1 MEETGYSPIH
11 INERIG
17 EALAN
22 RLQALEAM
30 LDGDLFTSLS
40 TRLMYATDASAYRE
54 LPLAVCRPLHE
65 NDIIALVG
73 FAREQK
79 LTLIPRAA
87 GTSLAGQVVGRGLV
101 VDVSRHMTRILEVN
115 HEQRWVKVQ
124 PGVVLDELN
133 QELRPS
139 GLFFSPETSTS
150 NRCMIGGMI
159 GNNSSGLHS
168 VVYGTTREHLLTVR
182 MVLSDGSVAE
192 FGELD
197 RAGFDAKCRLESRE
211 GEIYRNIRNILDN
224 AENRTAIHTGYP
236 DPGVVRR
243 NTGYAL
249 DELAA
254 SAIFNIDD
262 QDSATLDANSGGK
275 GTTYDTFNFCKLIAG
290 SEGTLGF
297 ITEATLQLDP
307 LPPKEKALVPV
318 HVDSVMDAIRGNLLA
333 LEHGPAAVELMDRT
347 ILQLTE
353 GNITQRKNRFF
364 VEGNPGAILIV
375 EFVGDDMAEI
385 QQKAAAMETAFRQK
399 KIGYHFPLITG
410 PDIPR
415 VWNLR
420 KAGLGVLSK
429 MKGDAKPVSVIEDTS
444 VLPSKL
450 EDYITEFNQLL
461 EVHGLECVYHAHIS
475 VGELHLRPV
484 LNLKD
489 QKDVDLFYT
498 LARETALLVKKYGGS
513 LSGEH
518 GDGRLRGE
526 FIPLMV
532 GEPVFKLLKE
542 VKAAWDP
549 EAVFNNEKIIDPPPM
564 NTFLRYQA
572 GQDTEQPETIYDF
585 SGEGGILRHIE
596 QCNGSGDCRKTEKT
610 GGTMCP
616 SYMATREEWTTT
628 RARANILR
636 EFIGKQGNKNLFDHQ
651 EVYDVLDLCLSC
663 KACKSECPSS
673 VDMAK
678 LKAEFLQHWY
688 DAHGIPFRTRMIA
701 SITTINRMGA
711 LVPSVFNFFAANR
724 FFSGLLKKV
733 LGFAPE
739 RSIPTL
745 GRKTVRQWAKSH
757 LQQLN
762 DTLPPTAPEVSYFV
776 DEFTNYNDT
785 HIGIATIRLLNRL
798 GIKVFIYTA
807 TESGRTWLSKGLLRK
822 ARQIART
829 NVSMFR
835 TLVNEERPLVGTE
848 PSAILCF
855 RDEYPDLVGDFLKQD
870 ALELSKNALMI
881 EEYIGRLLDKGL
893 IGKGLFTNK
902 PKTVRLHGHCQQKA
916 VASTSETLR
925 MLSLPENYSVT
936 EIPSGCCGMA
946 GSFGYEKEHFALSVK
961 VGELVLFPEIRKSGS
976 ETIIAVPGTSCRH
989 QVKDGTGV
997 HSKHPVEVLYEALI

>member
-1 MEETGYSPIH
+1 MEEITHPPRLV
-11 INERIG
+11 NERIG
-17 EALAN
+17 EALAT
-22 RLQALEAM
+22 RLQALGTK
-30 LDGDLFTSLS
+30 LDGDLYTDLS

-54 LPLAVCRPLHE
+54 LPMAVCRPAHE
-65 NDIIALVG
+65 NDIISLVN
-73 FAREQK
+73 FAIAHK

-101 VDVSRHMTRILEVN
+101 VDISRYMTRVLEVN
-115 HEQRWVKVQ
+115 HETQRVKVQ
-124 PGVVLDELN
+124 PGVILDELN

-139 GLFFSPETSTS
+139 GYFFSPETSTS

-168 VVYGTTREHLLTVR
+168 VVYGTTRDHIDSVR
-182 MVLSDGSVAE
+182 MVLSDGSVAT

-197 RAGFDAKCRLESRE
+197 RDGFEQKCTLESRE
-211 GEIYRNIRNILDN
+211 GDIYRNIREILEDKEN
-224 AENRTAIHTGYP
+224 VAAIRAEFP

-254 SAIFNIDD
+254 SAIFGREG
-262 QDSATLDANSGGK
+262 AK
-275 GTTYDTFNFCKLIAG
+275 YETFNFCKLIAG

-297 ITEATLQLDP
+297 ITEATLRLDP
-307 LPPKEKALVPV
+307 LPPPVKALVPV
-318 HVDSVMDAIRGNLLA
+318 HVDSVMEAIRGNLVALA
-333 LEHGPAAVELMDRT
+333 HQPSAVELMDRT
-347 ILQLTE
+347 ILELTR

-375 EFVGDDMAEI
+375 EFAAESMEEI
-385 QQKAAAMETAFRQK
+385 QQKAADMEADFRRADL
-399 KIGYHFPLITG
+399 GFSFPLITG
-410 PDIPR
+410 DDIPR

-461 EVHGLECVYHAHIS
+461 KVYNLECVYHAHIS

-489 QKDVDLFYT
+489 PKDVALFHT
-498 LARETALLVKKYGGS
+498 IARETALLVKKYKGS

-526 FIPLMV
+526 FIPLMI
-532 GEPVFKLLKE
+532 GERNFALLKAI
-542 VKAAWDP
+542 KSAWDP
-549 EAVFNNEKIIDPPPM
+549 QGIFNRGKIIDSPPM
-564 NTFLRYQA
+564 NTFLRYDPATFRSQP
-572 GQDTEQPETIYDF
+572 DTFYDF
-585 SGEGGILRHIE
+585 SDTGGILRHIE
-596 QCNGSGDCRKTEKT
+596 QCNGSGDCRKTEKI

-636 EFIGKQGNKNLFDHQ
+636 EFIGKQGKKNLFDHQ

-678 LKAEFLQHWY
+678 LKSEFLQHWY
-688 DAHGIPFRTRMIA
+688 DAHGVPFRTRMIA
-701 SITTINRMGA
+701 NITSLNRVGM
-711 LVPSVFNFFAANR
+711 LVPGLFNFFATNR
-724 FFSGLLKKV
+724 LFSRLLKKA
-733 LGFAPE
+733 LGFATE
-739 RSIPTL
+739 RSIPTIGKMTV
-745 GRKTVRQWAKSH
+745 GRWAKLN
-757 LQQLN
+757 LQRLN
-762 DTLPPTAPEVSYFV
+762 DRLPANAPEVSYFV

-785 HIGIATIRLLNRL
+785 HIGIMTIRLLNKL
-798 GIKVFIYTA
+798 GIRVFVYA
-807 TESGRTWLSKGLLRK
+807 SASSGRTYMSKGLLRT
-822 ARQIART
+822 ARKIARE
-829 NVSMFR
+829 NVSFFR
-835 TLVNEERPLVGTE
+835 GIVHEERPLVGTE
-848 PSAILCF
+848 PSAILSF
-855 RDEYPDLVGDFLKQD
+855 RDEYPDLAGD
-870 ALELSKNALMI
+870 ALKADAAELSENTLMI
-881 EEYIGRLLDKGL
+881 EEYIGRLLDKNL
-893 IGKGLFTNK
+893 VDRDLFTDAEK
-902 PKTVRLHGHCQQKA
+902 EVKLHGHCQQKA
-916 VASTSETLR
+916 VASTAETMK
-925 MLSLPENYSVT
+925 MLSIPKNYTVS

-946 GSFGYEKEHFALSVK
+946 GSFGYEKEHYALSMR
-961 VGELVLFPEIRKSGS
+961 VGELVLFPEVRKSGH

-989 QVKDGTGV
+989 QLKDGTGI
-997 HSKHPVEVLYEALI
+997 HGKHPVEILYTALTDHGD